1 MTKLQE
7 ELEAESMN
15 ELEWQCQSQMNED
28 PIARRVSQVRTMRSS
43 HTRKQ
48 KIAKTE
54 NHNVTMKHTQRK
66 NSRTS
71 SHEDKVEMEYITS
84 KYKVVNYVDKKFWS
98 GTQIS
103 SR

>member
-15 ELEWQCQSQMNED
+15 ELEWQCQSDCETCE
-28 PIARRVSQVRTMRSS
+28 SSSS
-43 HTRKQ
+43 HD
-48 KIAKTE
+48 E
-54 NHNVTMKHTQRK
+54 TQRK

-71 SHEDKVEMEYITS
+71 SHEDRVEMEDITS
-84 KYKVVNYVDKKFWS
+84 KYKVVNYVDKKTWT
-98 GTQIS
+98 GTQIL